1 MRRRRCDHERSF
13 FKHDWRS
20 MVPALF
26 LHFRGLVA
34 RIVVDLITGPRF
46 DLRMLWMRHK
56 HNESLRRRGDLTV
69 WTSDEELEG
78 LIIHLPE
85 EQG

>member
-1 MRRRRCDHERSF
+1 
-13 FKHDWRS
+13 
-20 MVPALF
+20 
-26 LHFRGLVA
+26 
-34 RIVVDLITGPRF
+34 
-46 DLRMLWMRHK
+46 MRHK